1 MSLLEKKNS
10 RHWTLIIAAL
20 LFAGISLGACDITAA
35 LPIPAAT
42 PTPCTGNCP
51 PPVRAGSERLHTV
64 ETMHFTLIYFDPWQV
79 QKSDQAGV
87 TLLAS
92 TQFGDITTIVTSA
105 DVPAGTT
112 GPGLLTQTEQ
122 QVLDPSLYTNIQD
135 IGVIRGAEIGYVDG
149 AGESYEA
156 ESLQPNAPDV
166 PVYFQLMASV
176 HGTVGLTFV
185 AISPLNPNSPVAG
198 FVPNAE
204 YDHIV
209 NSIQWL

>member
-1 MSLLEKKNS
+1 MSLSEKKIS

-42 PTPCTGNCP
+42 PTPCRGNCP
-51 PPVRAGSERLHTV
+51 PPVRAGGEGLHTV
-64 ETMHFTLIYFDPWQV
+64 ETMHFSLIYFDPWVV
-79 QKSDQAGV
+79 QRSDQEGL
-87 TLLAS
+87 TMLAS
-92 TQFGDITTIVTSA
+92 TQFGNITAIVTSS

-112 GPGLLTQTEQ
+112 GLGLLNQTEQ
-122 QVLDPSLYTNIQD
+122 QVLDPGLYTNIQD

-149 AGESYEA
+149 AGESFDA

-176 HGTVGLTFV
+176 RGTVGLTFV

>member
-1 MSLLEKKNS
+1 MSVSEKKNS
-10 RHWTLIIAAL
+10 RHWTLMIVAL
-20 LFAGISLGACDITAA
+20 LCTAISLGACGINAA

-51 PPVRAGSERLHTV
+51 PLVRAGSEQLHTV
-64 ETMHFTLIYFDPWQV
+64 ETLHFSLIYFDPWVV
-79 QKSDQAGV
+79 QRSNQGGV

-92 TQFGDITTIVTSA
+92 TQFGDITAIVTSA
-105 DVPAGTT
+105 DVPIGTT
-112 GPGLLTQTEQ
+112 GLGLLSQTEQ
-122 QVLDPSLYTNIQD
+122 QVLDPGLYTNIQD
-135 IGVIRGAEIGYVDG
+135 VGVIRGAEIGYVDG

-156 ESLQPNAPDV
+156 ESLQPNVPDI

-176 HGTVGLTFV
+176 RGTVGLTFV
-185 AISPLNPNSPVAG
+185 AISPVNPNSPVAG

-209 NSIQWL
+209 NSVLWL